1 MPSVT
6 VKHKF
11 IHQAPRKVRLISDTV
26 RGLPAAKAIAELS
39 TLNQAASLAIRKLIL
54 AGVAAAEG
62 QGLDTRQLF
71 IGQIMVGEGPKLKR
85 FNMLSRGRSAP
96 IQKKMSH
103 LTISLTDQPVKIASG
118 RAYRAELHATGAAK
132 PTRSAKKVKSP
143 EPTKSTPTEQPDV
156 TKQSEGSK

>member
-11 IHQAPRKVRLISDTV
+11 IHQAPRKIRLISDMV
-26 RGLPAAKAIAELS
+26 RGLPTAKAIVELS
-39 TLNQAASLAIRKLIL
+39 TLNQAASLVIRKLIL

-71 IGQIMVGEGPKLKR
+71 ISQIMVAEGPKLKR
-85 FNMLSRGRSAP
+85 FNMLGRGRSAP

-103 LTISLTDQPVKIASG
+103 LTLSLTDQPVKIAAG
-118 RAYRAELHATGAAK
+118 RAYRAELRTTGAAK
-132 PTRSAKKVKSP
+132 PSRSAKRVKP
-143 EPTKSTPTEQPDV
+143 VEPTEPTES
-156 TKQSEGSK
+156 SEGSK

>member
-11 IHQAPRKVRLISDTV
+11 IHQAPRKIRLISDMV
-26 RGLPAAKAIAELS
+26 RGLPTAKAIVELS
-39 TLNQAASLAIRKLIL
+39 TLNQAASLVIRKLIL

-71 IGQIMVGEGPKLKR
+71 ISQIMVAEGPKLKR
-85 FNMLSRGRSAP
+85 FNMLGRGRSAP

-103 LTISLTDQPVKIASG
+103 LTLSLTDQPVKIASG
-118 RAYRAELHATGAAK
+118 RAYRAEVSATGVAK
-132 PTRSAKKVKSP
+132 SSRRTKKVKSA
-143 EPTKSTPTEQPDV
+143 EATES
-156 TKQSEGSK
+156 SEGSK